1 MVVLQPYVWVLNKL
15 LALIMNTKIVSI
27 CLLGLTMMVH
37 TASMAQIKVAQVKFR
52 KDTADIRKYGAI
64 GDGAVLNTNS
74 IQNAINAMAKK
85 GGGVVK
91 IPEGVWLTG
100 PIRLLS
106 NINLHITGRALV
118 IFTPDFDQYPL
129 VVSSFEGVNAARCMS
144 PITAEKVSNI
154 AITGTGMLNG
164 NGVYWRPLK
173 KDKLSDSEWKNH
185 LKNFGGAL
193 TEDKKMWYPSA
204 AAVEAARTKNIGKL
218 SEGQTLSD
226 YQSIKD
232 FLRPNMVR
240 IAECTKVLIEG
251 ITFENSPAWT
261 THCLMSS
268 DITIKGL
275 KVKNPWF
282 GTNTDALDLESCRN
296 VFMEDCVFDTGDD
309 GITIKSGRDAEGRK
323 RGMPTENVY
332 INNCTVYRAHGGFV
346 IGSEMSGGAKNIT
359 ITNCTFIG
367 TDIGLRFK
375 TVRGRGGVVENI
387 KASNIYMKDIVGEAI
402 LFDMYYAAQDPVAL
416 AGEKR
421 EPPRA
426 EILPVNETTPI
437 FRNFQFDRIYC
448 VGAEKAIMIRGIP
461 EMPVEQV
468 RISNSVLQAD
478 KGVHIQEA
486 KQISLDNV
494 TVLSKDNNPVCYLLN
509 ANDISFKGFDFADKS
524 PLLILAHGDRSSK
537 IVINLK
543 NSQKATKLSETGFGF
558 LPNALTIQNS
568 RQ

>member
-1 MVVLQPYVWVLNKL
+1 MQS
-15 LALIMNTKIVSI
+15 TSI
-27 CLLGLTMMVH
+27 
-37 TASMAQIKVAQVKFR
+37 AQIKVAQVKFR
-52 KDTADIRKYGAI
+52 KDTADIRKFGAI
-64 GDGAVLNTNS
+64 GDGVFLNTNS
-74 IQNAINAMAKK
+74 IQNAIQAMAKK
-85 GGGVVK
+85 GGGVVL

-100 PIRLLS
+100 PIRILS
-106 NINLHITGRALV
+106 NINLHISGRALV
-118 IFTPDFDQYPL
+118 LFSSDFNQYPL
-129 VVSSFEGVNAARCMS
+129 VVSSFEGVEAARCMS

-154 AITGTGMLNG
+154 AITGSGVLNG
-164 NGVYWRPLK
+164 NGTFWRPLK
-173 KDKLSDSEWKNH
+173 KDKVSDSEWKNH
-185 LKNFGGAL
+185 QKKFGGAL

-204 AAVEAARTKNIGKL
+204 GAVEAARTKNIGKL
-218 SEGQTLSD
+218 SDGKTLED
-226 YQSIKD
+226 FISIKD

-240 IAECTKVLIEG
+240 IAECSKILIEG
-251 ITFENSPAWT
+251 VTFENSPAWT

-268 DITIKGL
+268 EITIKGL

-323 RGMPTENVY
+323 RGMPTENIY

-346 IGSEMSGGAKNIT
+346 IGSEMSGGARNIT

-387 KASNIYMKDIVGEAI
+387 KASNIYMKDIIGEAI

-421 EPPRA
+421 EPPPV

-437 FRNFQFDRIYC
+437 FRNFEFDRIYC

-461 EMPVEQV
+461 EMPVAQV
-468 RISNSVLQAD
+468 KISNSVLQAD

-494 TVLSKDNNPVCYLLN
+494 AVFAKDNNPVCYLLN
-509 ANDISFKGFDFADKS
+509 ANQIKFSRFDFSNKA
-524 PLLILAHGDRSSK
+524 PLLILAHGERSGSIDFTLKDSK
-537 IVINLK
+537 
-543 NSQKATKLSETGFGF
+543 KATKLSEVGFGF
-558 LPNALTIQNS
+558 SPNALTIQNA